1 MAFASRY
8 RYDVFVSYA
17 HADDTPDTSGVGWVS
32 QFVACLEVALRQ
44 RLGGTDELRLYFD
57 HSHLHANHV
66 LDDLLAAARD
76 SAVFLAIASR
86 SYAMRDWTKRELDA
100 FVRGADDLHRLFA
113 VECLPLDD
121 GEVYPAPLQ
130 DHKRVEF
137 WHVNSPHSQTAMP
150 LSAALD
156 PLQFHRRIH
165 DVADQ
170 IRRQLGLL
178 RTASAKVA
186 PPAAHADRTLPAP
199 AGPQRTVLLAQ
210 VTEDLEVEREQ
221 VRRYLEQ
228 YDVAILPSGTYP
240 QDGARFR
247 EAFESDLARAD
258 LFVQLLGGFVGRA
271 PPDLPEGYTRAQFA
285 AAAAHKV
292 EILQWR
298 RPDLDMN
305 ALANERHREL
315 LSGEHVMAT
324 GLEGFKT
331 EVLRRALRPPAPI
344 DGKAAL
350 DSLVFVNADRD
361 DLEIARQ
368 IQQEFLNHALPV
380 AIPKLEG
387 GSAEE
392 IRTDI
397 EESLIECAALVLVY
411 GRTSPF
417 WVRSQL
423 RLFNKVKARRS
434 CPPRVLA
441 VYCGPPVDKQDLGF
455 SLPDMREID
464 ARDGIST
471 RPMLPLIEALKA

>member
-17 HADDTPDTSGVGWVS
+17 HADDTQDTSGEGWVS
-32 QFVACLEVALRQ
+32 QFVACLEIALRQ

-113 VECLPLDD
+113 VECLPLDE
-121 GEVYPAPLQ
+121 GEVYPTPLQ

-137 WHVNSPHSQTAMP
+137 WHVNAPHSQTAMP
-150 LSAALD
+150 LSPALD

-178 RTASAKVA
+178 RTASAKGA
-186 PPAAHADRTLPAP
+186 PPDAHAGRSLPVL
-199 AGPQRTVLLAQ
+199 AGSQRTVLLAQ

-221 VRRYLEQ
+221 VRRHLEQ
-228 YDVAILPSGTYP
+228 YGVAILPSDTYP

-247 EAFESDLARAD
+247 EAFEADLAHAD
-258 LFVQLLGGFVGRA
+258 LCVQLLGGFVGRA

-285 AAAAHKV
+285 AAAARKV

-298 RPDLDMN
+298 GPDLDLST
-305 ALANERHREL
+305 LANERHREL
-315 LSGEHVMAT
+315 LAGEHVMAT
-324 GLEGFKT
+324 GLETFKT
-331 EVLRRALRPPAPI
+331 EVVRRALRPPPPI
-344 DGKAAL
+344 DGKAAQ

-361 DLEIARQ
+361 DLEMAKQ
-368 IQQEFLNHALPV
+368 IQQEFLNHALPA

-471 RPMLPLIEALKA
+471 RPVLPLIEALKA

>member
-57 HSHLHANHV
+57 HSHLHANQFT
-66 LDDLLAAARD
+66 DDLLAAARN

-137 WHVNSPHSQTAMP
+137 WHVNTPHSQTAMP

-292 EILQWR
+292 EFC
-298 RPDLDMN
+298 N
-305 ALANERHREL
+305 GA
-315 LSGEHVMAT
+315 
-324 GLEGFKT
+324 GL
-331 EVLRRALRPPAPI
+331 
-344 DGKAAL
+344 
-350 DSLVFVNADRD
+350 
-361 DLEIARQ
+361 
-368 IQQEFLNHALPV
+368 
-380 AIPKLEG
+380 
-387 GSAEE
+387 
-392 IRTDI
+392 
-397 EESLIECAALVLVY
+397 
-411 GRTSPF
+411 TS
-417 WVRSQL
+417 
-423 RLFNKVKARRS
+423 
-434 CPPRVLA
+434 
-441 VYCGPPVDKQDLGF
+441 
-455 SLPDMREID
+455 
-464 ARDGIST
+464 T
-471 RPMLPLIEALKA
+471 

>member
-8 RYDVFVSYA
+8 QHDVFVSYA
-17 HADDTPDTSGVGWVS
+17 HADDTLDASGQGWVA
-32 QFVACLEVALRQ
+32 QFVACLEIALRQ

-57 HSHLHANHV
+57 HSHLHANHA
-66 LDDLLAAARD
+66 LDDLLGAARS

-113 VECLPLDD
+113 VECLPLDE
-121 GEVYPAPLQ
+121 GEVYPTPLQ
-130 DHKRVEF
+130 DHKRIEF
-137 WHVNSPHSQTAMP
+137 WHLNAPHSQTAMP
-150 LSAALD
+150 LSPTLD

-170 IRRQLGLL
+170 IRKQLGLL
-178 RTASAKVA
+178 RVASAKGEPPDARNDQA
-186 PPAAHADRTLPAP
+186 PAVH

-210 VTEDLEVEREQ
+210 VTDDLEVEREQ
-221 VRRYLEQ
+221 LRRYLEQ
-228 YDVAILPSGTYP
+228 YNVAILPAGTYP
-240 QDGARFR
+240 QDGATFLK
-247 EAFESDLARAD
+247 AFEADLARAD
-258 LFVQLLGGFVGRA
+258 LFVQLLGAFVGRS
-271 PPDLPEGYTRAQFA
+271 PPDLPEGYTRTQFA
-285 AAAAHKV
+285 SAAAHKV

-298 RPDLDMN
+298 RPDLDLST
-305 ALANERHREL
+305 LANERHREL
-315 LSGEHVMAT
+315 LAGEHVMAT
-324 GLEGFKT
+324 GLESFKT
-331 EVLRRALRPPAPI
+331 EALRRAMRPPPTDSRTAQ
-344 DGKAAL
+344 

-361 DLEIARQ
+361 DLEIAKQ
-368 IQQEFLNHALPV
+368 IQQEFLNHALPA
-380 AIPKLEG
+380 AIPKLDG

-392 IRTDI
+392 IRMDI

-441 VYCGPPVDKQDLGF
+441 VYCGPPVDKQELGF
-455 SLPDMREID
+455 SLPEMREID
-464 ARDGIST
+464 ARDAVST
-471 RPMLPLIEALKA
+471 KPVLALIEALKA

>member
-221 VRRYLEQ
+221 VRRYLERIRRR
-228 YDVAILPSGTYP
+228 DPAVGDISAGW
-240 QDGARFR
+240 
-247 EAFESDLARAD
+247 RA
-258 LFVQLLGGFVGRA
+258 VPGGVRVEIWRA
-271 PPDLPEGYTRAQFA
+271 PTCSSNCSAGLSAGRRRTSRKDTRG
-285 AAAAHKV
+285 
-292 EILQWR
+292 R
-298 RPDLDMN
+298 NSRP
-305 ALANERHREL
+305 
-315 LSGEHVMAT
+315 
-324 GLEGFKT
+324 
-331 EVLRRALRPPAPI
+331 LRR
-344 DGKAAL
+344 
-350 DSLVFVNADRD
+350 
-361 DLEIARQ
+361 
-368 IQQEFLNHALPV
+368 
-380 AIPKLEG
+380 
-387 GSAEE
+387 
-392 IRTDI
+392 
-397 EESLIECAALVLVY
+397 
-411 GRTSPF
+411 
-417 WVRSQL
+417 
-423 RLFNKVKARRS
+423 
-434 CPPRVLA
+434 
-441 VYCGPPVDKQDLGF
+441 
-455 SLPDMREID
+455 
-464 ARDGIST
+464 T
-471 RPMLPLIEALKA
+471 R